1 MSQINIDYMWNICVI
16 RFVLVM
22 VSLNAFIH
30 LIQTIFDFAYITLD
44 TGTLQPVKNFKYSIE
59 KVSFLEIF
67 VIFFHFHQ
75 LHFQFE
81 EARLWSRIFLELYS
95 WDSKIKT
102 QILIFWLSRHWSFL
116 TVILKFEIKRK
127 LMLTEWSFF
136 GQSFLV
142 SWDSDLFFAEFTQ

>member
-1 MSQINIDYMWNICVI
+1 
-16 RFVLVM
+16 M
-22 VSLNAFIH
+22 VGLNAFIH

-95 WDSKIKT
+95 EEFNDQNSDSD
-102 QILIFWLSRHWSFL
+102 FL
-116 TVILKFEIKRK
+116 TITTLVISDSHFEIRN
-127 LMLTEWSFF
+127 
-136 GQSFLV
+136 
-142 SWDSDLFFAEFTQ
+142 